1 MVNPKCLISHC
12 GLNLPF
18 SDDGGIKN
26 NSVFSPSLE
35 KRVVFLILS
44 WGLGVLFSCRKSLG
58 IVNINQ

>member
-18 SDDGGIKN
+18 SDDDGMKN

-58 IVNINQ
+58 ILNINQ